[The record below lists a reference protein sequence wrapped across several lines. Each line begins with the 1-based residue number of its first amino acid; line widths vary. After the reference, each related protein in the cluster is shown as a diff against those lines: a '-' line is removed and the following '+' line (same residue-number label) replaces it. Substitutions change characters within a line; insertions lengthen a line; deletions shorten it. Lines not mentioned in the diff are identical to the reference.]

1 MLYMF
6 QVLAGN
12 KDTYT
17 VARNLLNP
25 PIIGSKAGGPPQIS
39 NPHHGYLGKP
49 QKMFFFSSGP

>member
-25 PIIGSKAGGPPQIS
+25 PIIGSKAGGPPQIFQ
-39 NPHHGYLGKP
+39 PFRTIITYLGLRIDG
-49 QKMFFFSSGP
+49 M